1 MIGFLN
7 FEWKNIK
14 IWQNKK
20 NKKEKIRTSVS
31 FTLTWDVRS
40 PPSSHVHMNM
50 EMGATYNKANDSQ
63 HPYLHLGMKKWPPS
77 KMQMPVKC
85 NGSRLY
91 CSVQLISAGMWLT
104 LQSPLWENLKES
116 EYLGQMERID
126 VLCYVARTKLV
137 SAEILGIIGQ
147 DLTVYKANWC
157 IYWRLLGPLHTRA
170 KSRDHEIVR
179 AQKKVSKGRP
189 SRHLQSHV
197 V

>member
-1 MIGFLN
+1 
-7 FEWKNIK
+7 
-14 IWQNKK
+14 
-20 NKKEKIRTSVS
+20 
-31 FTLTWDVRS
+31 
-40 PPSSHVHMNM
+40 MNM

-189 SRHLQSHV
+189 SRHLQNHV